1 MAFMLKKKRYKFQVD
16 LCLEE
21 LSEVTY
27 SKAIMFAKVR
37 QLEGGSF
44 IGTSKRMDVQNHRVR
59 YDAKFDFPC
68 KMSASAS
75 SGILDSCK
83 CRVSIRLEEKGGR
96 NFRKL
101 GFSDINLAEYAGAGP
116 CTQRY
121 ILQPYDQ
128 NHRLDNSI
136 LQISLNITLKEG
148 DTIFQRPL
156 TRQQPISLP
165 GEDRLSGS
173 SLNLANIPP
182 SSSSGPAIQGSQA
195 TTSVSGSQ
203 LSVPGP
209 SAQSGTRDPVR
220 KVAGIVAATD
230 LVKNASGCSLG
241 SSGQDTPPPSL
252 SLGSLGVVPS
262 LGSSSGSSSGV
273 QTGSSNLPEGGQ
285 SHTRNSSTTSQ
296 TSAGYASQVSG
307 GQPTHSRQS
316 SSGDS
321 THGRAHRQ
329 SMAFVQSPPTTF
341 LSLLRHKTR
350 SSSDLESHYH
360 SQPSQSWQTTLLKD
374 KLHLVRSD
382 PSPTLLRQ
390 QMSSPGQLSSLGS
403 PTGSMASGYVQWKR
417 RPRLEH
423 SSSVRTPHVDPRPLR
438 LHRRSVS
445 DFDWH
450 LRNLSQGSSDTGF
463 FGSMEKEKRRK
474 QKLDEGRR
482 DPESVINEL
491 MEGVDFD
498 KATKEDAETTGLQ
511 LYVCKDGT
519 VTFDK
524 NSTSRRDI
532 KPVVIHSEP
541 H

>member
-1 MAFMLKKKRYKFQVD
+1 MMDGVFQFETGKCECNQNVAFS
-16 LCLEE
+16 C
-21 LSEVTY
+21 
-27 SKAIMFAKVR
+27 
-37 QLEGGSF
+37 
-44 IGTSKRMDVQNHRVR
+44 RMDVQNHRVR

-321 THGRAHRQ
+321 THGR
-329 SMAFVQSPPTTF
+329 
-341 LSLLRHKTR
+341 
-350 SSSDLESHYH
+350 
-360 SQPSQSWQTTLLKD
+360 
-374 KLHLVRSD
+374 
-382 PSPTLLRQ
+382 
-390 QMSSPGQLSSLGS
+390 
-403 PTGSMASGYVQWKR
+403 
-417 RPRLEH
+417 
-423 SSSVRTPHVDPRPLR
+423 
-438 LHRRSVS
+438 
-445 DFDWH
+445 
-450 LRNLSQGSSDTGF
+450 NLSQGSSDTGF

>member
-1 MAFMLKKKRYKFQVD
+1 MNAAPVSRIRASERASKATTASDMAFMLKKKRYKFQVD

-21 LSEVTY
+21 LSEVSY

-44 IGTSKRMDVQNHRVR
+44 VATSKRMEVQNHRVE

-75 SGILDSCK
+75 SGILDSSK
-83 CRVSIRLEEKGGR
+83 CRISIRLEEKGGR

-165 GEDRLSGS
+165 GEERLSGS
-173 SLNLANIPP
+173 TLNLA
-182 SSSSGPAIQGSQA
+182 A
-195 TTSVSGSQ
+195 
-203 LSVPGP
+203 SVPPGTTGNG
-209 SAQSGTRDPVR
+209 QSGTQLGPVPPPGSTSQLTIPGPQQLSSGSNR
-220 KVAGIVAATD
+220 KTLGKD
-230 LVKNASGCSLG
+230 LVKPPPGCSLG
-241 SSGQDTPPPSL
+241 SSQDTPPASL
-252 SLGSLGVVPS
+252 TLASIGVLPP
-262 LGSSSGSSSGV
+262 SSGSSSTGLGPAQGV
-273 QTGSSNLPEGGQ
+273 PPTSGSQENEQ

-296 TSAGYASQVSG
+296 ASAGYGSTVSG

-321 THGRAHRQ
+321 THG
-329 SMAFVQSPPTTF
+329 
-341 LSLLRHKTR
+341 
-350 SSSDLESHYH
+350 
-360 SQPSQSWQTTLLKD
+360 
-374 KLHLVRSD
+374 
-382 PSPTLLRQ
+382 
-390 QMSSPGQLSSLGS
+390 
-403 PTGSMASGYVQWKR
+403 
-417 RPRLEH
+417 
-423 SSSVRTPHVDPRPLR
+423 
-438 LHRRSVS
+438 
-445 DFDWH
+445 
-450 LRNLSQGSSDTGF
+450 RNLSQGSSDTGF

-498 KATKEDAETTGLQ
+498 KAAKEDAETSGLQ

-524 NSTSRRDI
+524 NSSSRRDFN
-532 KPVVIHSEP
+532 PVVIPSEP
-541 H
+541 R